1 MLNIINNINFL
12 IKNNNKNINFI
23 DIKNIVIVT
32 CLNNYLFN
40 YDKILTLKNL
50 NKINFK
56 KLKFNLLRYAINILP
71 ENFFFLLILKN
82 FKKKKA
88 NKLLFRRLGTAM
100 PKIVWLS
107 LKSFEPLLI
116 LNSLLFTLNKVHFL
130 VHRKIIKRLTTALL
144 IILGHYRLLLGFEFS
159 VVGKVSVGGNAR
171 TRTFNTIFGMR
182 SRSKLWVMGKKVND
196 IVYSVTGC
204 LGISLFFSF

>member
-1 MLNIINNINFL
+1 
-12 IKNNNKNINFI
+12 
-23 DIKNIVIVT
+23 
-32 CLNNYLFN
+32 
-40 YDKILTLKNL
+40 
-50 NKINFK
+50 
-56 KLKFNLLRYAINILP
+56 
-71 ENFFFLLILKN
+71 
-82 FKKKKA
+82 
-88 NKLLFRRLGTAM
+88 M
-100 PKIVWLS
+100 PKIVWFS
-107 LKSFEPLLI
+107 LRSLEPILI

-130 VHRKIIKRLTTALL
+130 VHRKIIKRLATVLLL
-144 IILGHYRLLLGFEFS
+144 ILNKRRLILGFELL